1 MPCSMVVWLYKERR
15 GIMKR
20 EDEAI
25 YGLLAPWLFIIGMCT
40 ILSVL
45 VIIDSVFNLGLS
57 N

>member
-25 YGLLAPWLFIIGMCT
+25 YGLLAPWLFIIGMCA